1 MTTHHNQQ
9 LFSDHYLDV
18 TLPER
23 EDWQTLAADPQTLA
37 VMNRI
42 AAIFQRYRPTE
53 GEKEAQTEERF
64 VKPVLRALGH
74 VFEVQPSLET
84 PGRAQIPDY
93 VFYRDEDALE
103 ENKGKLLN
111 EALLASTAYAVGD
124 AKSWERSLDRAL
136 RIDGKD
142 RDLLSN
148 KNPSFQIAFYM
159 QQSGLDWGIL
169 TNGRHWRLYHSS
181 NAHKLDH
188 FYEVDLP
195 ALLASGDVAA
205 FLYFYTFF
213 RRAAF
218 EQQPL
223 GVAALL
229 KESVDYAQGISE
241 SLKEQVYQALRFISQ
256 GFLDHSRQRPIG
268 QRPGNAPA
276 YLRFLAHP
284 ALPPVVHSLRGSA

>member
-23 EDWQTLAADPQTLA
+23 EDWRVLAADPETLA

-42 AAIFQRYRPTE
+42 AAIFQRYRPSE
-53 GEKEAQTEERF
+53 GEKEAQTEERC

-84 PGRAQIPDY
+84 PGRAQTPDY
-93 VFYRDEDALE
+93 VFYCDEDALE

-111 EALLASTAYAVGD
+111 EAMLASTAYAVGD

-148 KNPSFQIAFYM
+148 KTPSFQIAFYM
-159 QQSGLDWGIL
+159 QQSGLDWG
-169 TNGRHWRLYHSS
+169 
-181 NAHKLDH
+181 HK
-188 FYEVDLP
+188 
-195 ALLASGDVAA
+195 A
-205 FLYFYTFF
+205 
-213 RRAAF
+213 
-218 EQQPL
+218 
-223 GVAALL
+223 
-229 KESVDYAQGISE
+229 
-241 SLKEQVYQALRFISQ
+241 
-256 GFLDHSRQRPIG
+256 
-268 QRPGNAPA
+268 
-276 YLRFLAHP
+276 
-284 ALPPVVHSLRGSA
+284 